1 MTLTPDLALAEKALD
16 ALEQTEARSLVW
28 GLVDSALSD
37 EELADLLRTVRDNK
51 EFSGLW
57 ASPDCSLGTVS
68 DLRQLLVNLQM
79 LFELPRVEGEASRW
93 RTRMAE
99 GVRLLARLRQMF
111 PKHATT
117 PNGWNAAA
125 SLIAD
130 YRFLWRPRRYP
141 RRNQSGDQAMA
152 AIESRVSS
160 AALLD
165 PLQHWLKRS
174 STKVKLSNFQVAST
188 TRVLHG
194 LETGHQRGTLV
205 SAGTGSGKTLAF
217 YLPALAWL
225 AGQRKV
231 NPAATGVRVL
241 ALYPRNELLKDQLR
255 EVYGQCRRYD
265 DWLDRFSLKPLR
277 VGVLFGGV
285 PYTAESAFKV
295 DGKQTWPGDRHA
307 RVCPFFRCPR
317 CAGDMQLL
325 RADLDQKVERLVC
338 RDCAL
343 TVDDRHLAFTR
354 RAMMEQPPDLLF
366 TSVEML
372 NQNLSDGG
380 VRHLFGL
387 GPKAR
392 RAPELV
398 LLDEV
403 HLYAGTYGAQVGYLL
418 RRWRYLSGRRSSF
431 VGLSATIADGQ
442 AFFAALT
449 GLDPSVVEEISPK
462 PEDMEEE
469 GAEYI
474 LALRGDPVS
483 QTALLSASIQSLML
497 SSRLLQP
504 RETFDP
510 NVQPFCG
517 WRSFA
522 FTDQLDAANRLYR
535 DLKDAEGFHHNGNR
549 KPTRGAISPVLANL
563 RKNQEPPARR
573 YQAGQDWRAVEGI
586 GHTLN
591 QGQEVAR
598 TTSYDTGVST
608 QAQVIVATAALE
620 VGFDDPDV
628 GVVLQHKAPRDVAQF
643 LQRKG
648 RGGRTRHVRPWTLV
662 VLSDYGRD
670 RQAYQSYDQL
680 FNPTLPARQLPMS
693 NRYVQRMQ
701 AVYALLDDLGE
712 RTQNYPSDLSVWRA
726 LGGPSRNEQDYGWS
740 SGQLAQF
747 KALAKES
754 PPRSEAE
761 WKSLRSRAIRI
772 TPGNWEGWNWLESRL
787 QRTRLLEELAHLL
800 RDSNAAQ
807 EWSRRLGALLG
818 LAHEE
823 VELLQWSHPRPVMLG
838 AIPTAVRRLS
848 SNWRWHGAAGQ
859 DLQSRH
865 PLPDYIPAT
874 LFSDLSLPE
883 LSVEVPPG
891 RKHSGGH
898 YMPVQQGLA
907 EFAPGRVSLRFDD
920 PLWLGIP
927 ADELQALVALQQ
939 EVVTLDAQVRG
950 WYELSSHLTA
960 PIHHAKAPAG
970 GYKAYAPIAARLTLS
985 EAPGGGA
992 TGTRWQ
998 VGRTSNGRLDW
1009 VSNLH
1014 MPRHG
1019 LALQAPPAVGICQL
1033 LSTAWACTHAG
1044 QSAALV
1050 RRYATGSR
1058 ADLWV
1063 EQGTSR
1069 YPVTVNWR
1077 FMDGQAPCGIGFE
1090 IDTDALVFVLQ
1101 LPADLSTAIDW
1112 SNERRLRAARTARYA
1127 WECKNGPDLSA
1138 VVANPFLRD
1147 WLGQVYQTTAVWLA
1161 RTQRNLRSAL
1171 DELAQGQHQD
1181 VMKVVLRTVF
1191 QALDDEDDDLPE
1203 DKSDRLRQSLEA
1215 ELQDAAVLAALRKAA
1230 RVLVDPIGP
1239 EWNEWLSLTLRTT
1252 LGAAL
1257 LEGIQQACPQVD
1269 GDSLIVDIDPGVQS
1283 DGSPLKDFQIW
1294 VSEVNPGGNGLIEQ
1308 VVDLMATQPEALFR
1322 HVEAAL
1328 GESEFEVTERQLRE
1342 TLHALAQESDNQ
1354 DLAEAFAAVRH
1365 AESSRD
1371 TRDRFAEL
1379 RVLLVQ
1385 RGQAVY
1391 HGYAVALSLRL
1402 LRQEYPRE
1410 LDVLLS
1416 RVLKAWDDL
1425 ETFHAIEVDVRLV
1438 CALFSDDASLD
1449 QALAAAQF
1457 ELPGGDRR
1465 SWRFSVLLG
1474 LLWARGHALRAVAL
1488 PLSNRYGDSTAAS
1501 ERLLLGQWLTTRQPP
1516 IDPRNPGWQALLRER
1531 LLHGSRATVSVPA
1544 HEAAEYLPPV
1554 VQEAMTMPVQF
1565 AYLNVYARLAAVKR
1579 VDGHIEW
1586 TFEVPESA

>member
-1 MTLTPDLALAEKALD
+1 MSLSPDLTLAEKALD
-16 ALEQTEARSLVW
+16 ALEQAEARSLVW

-37 EELADLLRTVRDNK
+37 DELTDLLRGVRNNEALSD
-51 EFSGLW
+51 LW
-57 ASPDCSLGTVS
+57 VHPDCSLGTVS
-68 DLRQLLVNLQM
+68 DLRRLLKELQM
-79 LFELPRVEGEASRW
+79 LFELPGAGEEPPRW

-99 GVRLLARLRQMF
+99 GVRLMARLRQMF
-111 PKHATT
+111 PKHAG

-125 SLIAD
+125 TLIAD
-130 YRFLWRPRRYP
+130 YRFLWRPRHYP
-141 RRNQSGDQAMA
+141 KRNQTGEQAMA
-152 AIESRVSS
+152 AIETRVSD
-160 AALLD
+160 AALLA
-165 PLQHWLKRS
+165 PLQHWLKKAS
-174 STKVKLSNFQVAST
+174 AKVRLSNFQVTST
-188 TRVLHG
+188 TRILHG

-217 YLPALAWL
+217 YLPALGWL
-225 AGQRKV
+225 ASQRKA

-255 EVYGQCRRYD
+255 EVYGQCRLYD
-265 DWLDRFSLKPLR
+265 EWLGQFGASPLR

-285 PYTAESAFKV
+285 PHSANSAFG
-295 DGKQTWPGDRHA
+295 GKHSWPGDYQA
-307 RVCPFFRCPR
+307 RVCPFFRCPN
-317 CAGDMQLL
+317 CTGEMLL
-325 RADLDQKVERLVC
+325 RRADLDQKVERLVC
-338 RDCAL
+338 RDCGN
-343 TVDDRHLAFTR
+343 TVDDRQFAFTR
-354 RAMMEQPPDLLF
+354 NAMKARPPDLLF

-372 NQNLSDGG
+372 NQNLSDGS

-392 RAPELV
+392 RAPDLV

-418 RRWRYLSGRRSSF
+418 RRWRHLSGRRSSF

-462 PEDMEEE
+462 PEEMEEE
-469 GAEYI
+469 GAEYM

-497 SSRLLQP
+497 GSRLLQP
-504 RETFDP
+504 RDSFDRRA
-510 NVQPFCG
+510 QPFCG

-535 DLKDAEGFHHNGNR
+535 DFKDAEGAYLNGAK
-549 KPTRGAISPVLANL
+549 KPTRGSISPVLADL
-563 RKNQEPPARR
+563 RKSQEPPARR
-573 YQAGQDWRAVEGI
+573 YLAGQDWRAVEAI
-586 GHTLN
+586 GHDLAK
-591 QGQEVAR
+591 GQDVAR
-598 TTSYDTGVST
+598 TTSYDSGVNLE
-608 QAQVIVATAALE
+608 AQVIVATAALE

-628 GVVLQHKAPRDVAQF
+628 GLVLQHKAPRDVAQF

-648 RGGRTRHVRPWTLV
+648 RAGRTRHMRPWTMV

-712 RTQNYPSDLSVWRA
+712 RTQNDPSEISVWRA
-726 LGGPSRNEQDYGWS
+726 LGGPARSEQDYGWS
-740 SGQLAQF
+740 IEQLAQF
-747 KALAKES
+747 RALAKEG
-754 PPRSEAE
+754 PPRTEAD
-761 WKSLRSRAIRI
+761 WKSLRNRAIKI
-772 TPGNWEGWNWLESRL
+772 TPQNWDGWNWLQSRMQHSRL
-787 QRTRLLEELAHLL
+787 LAELAQLL
-800 RDSNAAQ
+800 RDNDAAQ
-807 EWSRRLGALLG
+807 AWSVRLGALLG
-818 LAHEE
+818 LPRDE

-838 AIPTAVRRLS
+838 AIPTAVRRLA
-848 SNWRWHGAAGQ
+848 SNWRWHEMPGQ
-859 DLQSRH
+859 DYQGRN
-865 PLPDYIPAT
+865 PLPDYVPAA

-883 LSVEVPPG
+883 LGVEVPQG
-891 RKHSGGH
+891 RKLSGVH

-920 PLWLGIP
+920 PLWLGVSN
-927 ADELQALVALQQ
+927 DELQALVALDQ
-939 EVVTLDAQVRG
+939 EVVHQDAQVSD
-950 WYELSSHLTA
+950 WYELGSHMAA
-960 PIHHAKAPAG
+960 PLHHADAPSG
-970 GYKAYAPIAARLTLS
+970 GYKAYTPIVARLQLS
-985 EAPGGGA
+985 EGGGGGA
-992 TGTRWQ
+992 PGARWQ
-998 VGRTSNGRLDW
+998 VGKTSNGRLIW

-1014 MPRHG
+1014 MPRKG
-1019 LALQAPPAVGICQL
+1019 LMLQAPPAVGICQL
-1033 LSTAWACTHAG
+1033 LAATWACTHAG

-1058 ADLWV
+1058 ADLRV
-1063 EQGTSR
+1063 EQGKSR
-1069 YPVTVNWR
+1069 HPVTVHWH
-1077 FMDGQAPCGIGFE
+1077 FMDGEAPCAIGFE
-1090 IDTDALVFVLQ
+1090 IDTDALVFALN
-1101 LPADLSTAIDW
+1101 LPEDLSAAIDW
-1112 SNERRLRAARTARYA
+1112 SDGRRLRAARTARYT
-1127 WECKNGPDLSA
+1127 WECKNGPELTA

-1147 WLGQVYQTTAVWLA
+1147 WLGQVYQTTALWLA
-1161 RTQRNLRSAL
+1161 RIQRPLRTAL

-1181 VMKVVLRTVF
+1181 VLDVVLRTVF
-1191 QALDDEDDDLPE
+1191 QALDDEDEDLPE
-1203 DKSDRLRQSLEA
+1203 DKSDRLRQSLET
-1215 ELQDAAVLAALRKAA
+1215 ELHTPDVLAALRKAA
-1230 RVLVDPIGP
+1230 QVLVDPIGP

-1257 LEGIQQACPQVD
+1257 LEGIQQACPQID
-1269 GDSLIVDIDPGVQS
+1269 GDSLVVDIEPGPHP
-1283 DGSPLKDFQIW
+1283 DGSPPLQTQIW

-1328 GESEFEVTERQLRE
+1328 NESEFEVTERQLRE
-1342 TLHALAQESDNQ
+1342 TLHALAQESAHQ
-1354 DLAEAFAAVRH
+1354 DLANAFAAVRH
-1365 AESSRD
+1365 AQSSSE

-1410 LDVLLS
+1410 LDVLLA
-1416 RVLKAWDDL
+1416 RVLSAWDDL
-1425 ETFHAIEVDVRLV
+1425 EGCHGIEVDVRLV

-1449 QALAAAQF
+1449 QALAAAKF
-1457 ELPGGDRR
+1457 ELPNGDRR

-1488 PLSNRYGDSTAAS
+1488 PLSNRYCNATAAS
-1501 ERLLLGQWLTTRQPP
+1501 ERLLLSQWLTTRQTP
-1516 IDPRNPGWQALLRER
+1516 IDPRQSDWQTQLHER
-1531 LLHGSRATVSVPA
+1531 LVQGSRATVSVPT
-1544 HEAAEYLPPV
+1544 HEAAAYLPAL
-1554 VQEAMTMPVQF
+1554 VQEAMTMPVQY

-1586 TFEVPESA
+1586 TFEIPESA